1 MSNTKKFKSSRSNNM
16 KIQIKELKAQIA
28 DLQAFCGVLAPV
40 FEKEYRRQKLNWE
53 ADKAPAHKGRR
64 GA

>member
-1 MSNTKKFKSSRSNNM
+1 M